1 MATKE
6 GQKTGGRQKGTP
18 NKKTQV
24 IEEIL
29 ENLNCRPIEILAAVA
44 NGDPLKARIG
54 VAELEDDFLEGPV
67 LPTLDQRIAA
77 AKELCQYVYP
87 KRKAIE
93 HSGGINLHEASLDEL
108 A

>member
-1 MATKE
+1 M
-6 GQKTGGRQKGTP
+6 
-18 NKKTQV
+18 
-24 IEEIL
+24 
-29 ENLNCRPIEILAAVA
+29 VA
-44 NGDPLKARIG
+44 SGKPLTARIG